1 MFLTKQISNPKK
13 FKRSLYFGT
22 HQVWVHHEKF
32 KIDFLSPFFPYFYTY
47 IGRPKK
53 ILVQLTTFVSNLVF
67 SSQCIAFH
75 ALQSALN
82 FHSSGLRGKTFSTIR
97 FNLLSIYFNHVQV
110 EYNMRP
116 GISTIGICIQTNI
129 FLNFYKYLFVFL
141 KNILLY
147 FYEFCKVSSLVSG
160 VRRSPNPDEPTN
172 TANLIW

>member
-97 FNLLSIYFNHVQV
+97 FNLL
-110 EYNMRP
+110 RP
-116 GISTIGICIQTNI
+116 WTQMGERTHNPRYQPHGRPSSHHKQFRGEARGGQLHIQ
-129 FLNFYKYLFVFL
+129 
-141 KNILLY
+141 
-147 FYEFCKVSSLVSG
+147 
-160 VRRSPNPDEPTN
+160 
-172 TANLIW
+172 